1 MNLADPSYRLANG
14 STKSTKFS
22 TRVLLQYTTKF
33 STQDTTSTC
42 RSTAVVLEYILVA
55 ATPAYGGSK
64 FDAF

>member
-22 TRVLLQYTTKF
+22 TRVLLQYTT
-33 STQDTTSTC
+33 QDTTC
-42 RSTAVVLEYILVA
+42 RSTAVLESSTRVHFSTAVA